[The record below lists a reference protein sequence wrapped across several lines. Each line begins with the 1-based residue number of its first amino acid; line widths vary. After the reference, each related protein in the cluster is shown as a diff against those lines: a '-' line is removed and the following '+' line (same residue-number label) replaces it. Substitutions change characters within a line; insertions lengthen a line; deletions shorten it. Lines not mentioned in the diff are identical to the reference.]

1 METPGACASNRQDRE
16 SLGAVT
22 VPTEQ
27 VGRIRPSFGEWS
39 MRQPDNRARAFSL
52 IELLVVIL
60 IIVIVIS
67 LVIPALGGARNIAK
81 EAATQSMMK
90 EFGNAVDQFRQ
101 DHAGL
106 SPGIFRPDEM
116 GAAENADVFGFSAME
131 NALLALAGGIVYTEA
146 QGGPGGGQSGV
157 LQNFGPT
164 QAAHDENDELG
175 RKVRADLVGADYEG
189 NPGYFQPDAKFL
201 VAQERP
207 NGQFGNGPALSDAD
221 IPDFVDAFGN
231 PLLLWVEDDSAPDVQ
246 TLNDF
251 AREDSDAGPAHF
263 YWASNAAFL
272 KATEL
277 GRMGKDQTSQS
288 DTHSLLGEGVNNIPV
303 TMAGLLGN
311 PASPA
316 QELDSADADTLLP
329 ASPRG
334 RVIVH
339 SAGANGL
346 FVGNKER
353 ASKTFDADASG
364 LRYGLTYFT
373 DAGTRRTDTSGTTGS
388 ENLVEGFD
396 DIFLTFGN

>member
-1 METPGACASNRQDRE
+1 MQQS
-16 SLGAVT
+16 
-22 VPTEQ
+22 
-27 VGRIRPSFGEWS
+27 
-39 MRQPDNRARAFSL
+39 DNRARAFSL

-60 IIVIVIS
+60 IIVIVIA

-81 EAATQSMMK
+81 EAATQAVMK

-116 GAAENADVFGFSAME
+116 GSSENANVFGFSAME
-131 NALLALAGGIVYTEA
+131 NALLALAGGLVYTES
-146 QGGPGGGQSGV
+146 QSGPGGGSGSV
-157 LQNFGPT
+157 LKNFGPT

-175 RKVRADLVGADYEG
+175 RRVRADLIGTDYEG

-207 NGQFGNGPALSDAD
+207 SGQFGNGPALSDAD
-221 IPDFVDAFGN
+221 IPDFVDAFGT
-231 PLLLWVEDDSAPDVQ
+231 PILLWVEDDAAPDVQ
-246 TLNDF
+246 TLEDF
-251 AREDSDAGPAHF
+251 ARMESDAGPARF

-277 GRMGKDQTSQS
+277 GRMGKDQTDQS
-288 DTHSLLGEGVNNIPV
+288 DPHSLLGDGVNDITI

-316 QELDSADADTLLP
+316 QELTGADVDSLLP
-329 ASPRG
+329 ASSRG
-334 RVIVH
+334 RVVVH
-339 SAGANGL
+339 SAGANGI

-353 ASKTFDADASG
+353 ASKTFDADANG
-364 LRYGLTYFT
+364 LRYGLTYFNS
-373 DAGTRRTDTSGTTGS
+373 AGNRRTDTSGTTAS
-388 ENLVEGFD
+388 ENLIEGFD